1 MMIPFEE
8 ALKLVLDNSGEPEV
22 EEVSIDGA
30 VGHVLASDVHSD
42 IDMPP
47 FNRSA
52 MDGFAI
58 SGDDLR
64 HELLEEITAGDAREI
79 RIKPGIA
86 CPIMTGAMLP
96 EGADRI
102 VIVEESVVEN
112 SILHLEK
119 VPPAGANICWKGEDI
134 KKGQLVLE
142 HGTRL
147 SQQHMGIAAMAG
159 RSVMPVYRKPR
170 VAVVTTG
177 TEIIPPT
184 WIPSPGQVR
193 NANLPLIT
201 SQLSLGGF
209 PVSVSLHSAD
219 DPDSL
224 RASFGQFLGCSDI
237 LIVAGGVSKGT
248 KDFVPSV
255 LESLGVKLHFRMV
268 AQKPGKPLTFG
279 SNPAGNP
286 VFGLPGNP
294 VSVMVSIEEYVLP
307 LLRKRSGFKGY
318 HKRTYHGEITFNYR
332 KKPGRLNFLR
342 IIAYREGNSWK
353 LHLPDSS
360 GSGDLM
366 STVNANALAIVD
378 SEQLSIQAGETLP
391 FHFFS
396 STAGE
401 LAFS

>member
-22 EEVSIDGA
+22 EEASIDAA
-30 VGHVLASDVHSD
+30 VGHVLASDVYSD

-58 SGDDLR
+58 SGNELR
-64 HELLEEITAGDAREI
+64 HELLEEIVAGDAREI
-79 RIKPGIA
+79 RVKPGLG
-86 CPIMTGAMLP
+86 CPIMTGAPVP

-102 VIVEESVVEN
+102 VIVEETVVED
-112 SILHLEK
+112 SVLYLKK
-119 VPPAGANICWKGEDI
+119 VPSEGANICWKGEDI
-134 KKGQLVLE
+134 KKGHIVLE

-147 SQQHMGIAAMAG
+147 SHQHMGIAAMAG
-159 RSVMPVYRKPR
+159 RSVLPVFRKPR
-170 VAVVTTG
+170 IAVVTTG
-177 TEIIPPT
+177 TEIVPPT

-193 NANLPLIT
+193 NANMPLIT
-201 SQLSLGGF
+201 SQLSMNGF
-209 PVSVSLHSAD
+209 PTAVSVHSAD
-219 DPDSL
+219 DPNSL
-224 RASFGQFLGCSDI
+224 RATFSQFLNFSDV
-237 LIVAGGVSKGT
+237 LVVAGGVSRGT
-248 KDFVPSV
+248 RDFVPSV
-255 LESLGVKLHFRMV
+255 FESLGARIHFRMV

-279 SNPAGNP
+279 SSATGKP

-294 VSVMVSIEEYVLP
+294 VSVMVTIEEYVLP

-318 HKRTYHGEITFNYR
+318 HKRVYHGEITSDYK
-332 KKPGRLNFLR
+332 KKPGRLHFLR
-342 IIAYREGNSWK
+342 VIAYREGSAWK
-353 LHLPDSS
+353 LHHPDSS

-366 STVNANALAIVD
+366 STVNVNALAIV
-378 SEQLSIQAGETLP
+378 SENQLSIQSGETLP

>member
-1 MMIPFEE
+1 MMIPFRE
-8 ALKLVLDNSGEPEV
+8 ALRLVLDNSGEPEV
-22 EEVSIDGA
+22 EEVCIDRA
-30 VGHVLASDVHSD
+30 VGHVLAWDIHSD

-58 SGDDLR
+58 SGDELR
-64 HELLEEITAGDAREI
+64 HDLLEEITAGDAREI
-79 RIKPGIA
+79 KVKPGTA
-86 CPIMTGAMLP
+86 CPIMTGAVLP

-119 VPPAGANICWKGEDI
+119 VPPEGANICWRGEDI
-134 KKGQLVLE
+134 KRGQLVLE

-159 RSVMPVYRKPR
+159 RAVLPVYRKPR
-170 VAVVTTG
+170 IAVVTTG
-177 TEIIPPT
+177 TEIVSPT
-184 WIPSPGQVR
+184 WIPLPGQVR
-193 NANLPLIT
+193 NANMPLIT
-201 SQLSLGGF
+201 SQLAMSGF
-209 PVSVSLHSAD
+209 PVSLSVHSAD

-224 RASFGQFLGCSDI
+224 RASFEQFLSCSDI

-255 LESLGVKLHFRMV
+255 LESIGVKLHFRMV

-279 SNPAGNP
+279 SSPDGNP

-294 VSVMVSIEEYVLP
+294 VSVMVSLDEYVLP
-307 LLRKRSGFKGY
+307 LLRKRSGFKGC
-318 HKRTYHGEITFNYR
+318 HKRAYNGEITFSYR

-342 IIAYREGNSWK
+342 VIAYREGNAWK

-378 SEQLSIQAGETLP
+378 SEQLSVQAGELLP

>member
-1 MMIPFEE
+1 MIPVEE

-22 EEVSIDGA
+22 EEVSIDSA
-30 VGHVLASDVHSD
+30 VGHVLAVDVHSD

-58 SGDDLR
+58 SGDALR
-64 HELLEEITAGDAREI
+64 HELLEEIVAGDSGGGSIE
-79 RIKPGIA
+79 PGIA
-86 CPIMTGAMLP
+86 RPIMTGAPLP

-102 VIVEESVVEN
+102 VIVEESVVED
-112 SILHLEK
+112 SVLYLEK
-119 VPPAGANICWKGEDI
+119 VPPEGANICWKGEDI
-134 KKGQLVLE
+134 KEGQLVLE

-147 SQQHMGIAAMAG
+147 AQQHTGIAAMAG
-159 RSVMPVYRKPR
+159 KGVVPVFRKPR
-170 VAVVTTG
+170 IAVVTTG
-177 TEIIPPT
+177 TEIVQPT
-184 WIPSPGQVR
+184 CIPSPGQVR

-201 SQLSLGGF
+201 SQLSMSGF
-209 PVSVSLHSAD
+209 PAAISVHSAD
-219 DPDSL
+219 DPGSL
-224 RASFGQFLGCSDI
+224 SAAFGQLLHASDV
-237 LIVAGGVSKGT
+237 LLVAGGVSRGT
-248 KDFVPSV
+248 RDFVPSV
-255 LESLGVKLHFRMV
+255 LESLGVQIHFRNV

-279 SNPAGNP
+279 SSAAGKP

-318 HKRTYHGEITFNYR
+318 HRRMYQGEITSDYS
-332 KKPGRLNFLR
+332 KKPGRLHFLR
-342 IIAYREGNSWK
+342 VIAYREGSSWK
-353 LHLPDSS
+353 LHRPDSS

-366 STVNANALAIVD
+366 STVNVNALAVVGSD
-378 SEQLSIQAGETLP
+378 QTSIQAGETIP

-401 LAFS
+401 LGFS

>member
-1 MMIPFEE
+1 MMIPIEE
-8 ALKLVLDNSGEPEV
+8 ALKLVINNSGEPEV
-22 EEVSIDGA
+22 EVVSVDGA
-30 VGHVLASDVHSD
+30 AGHVLASDVHSD

-58 SGDDLR
+58 SGDSLR
-64 HELLEEITAGDAREI
+64 HELLEEITAGDPREI
-79 RIKPGIA
+79 RVKSGIA
-86 CPIMTGAMLP
+86 CPIMTGAVLP

-102 VIVEESVVEN
+102 VIVEESIVEN
-112 SILHLEK
+112 SVLHLER
-119 VPPAGANICWKGEDI
+119 VPPEGANICWKGEDI

-159 RSVMPVYRKPR
+159 RGVLPIFRKPSI
-170 VAVVTTG
+170 AVVTTG
-177 TEIIPPT
+177 TEIVSPT

-201 SQLSLGGF
+201 SQLSMSGF
-209 PVSVSLHSAD
+209 PVAVSVHSAD

-224 RASFGQFLGCSDI
+224 RSSFEQLLSCSDV

-279 SNPAGNP
+279 ISPAGNP

-307 LLRKRSGFKGY
+307 LLRKRSGFRGY
-318 HKRTYHGEITFNYR
+318 HKRTYHGEITSDYQ
-332 KKPGRLNFLR
+332 KKPGRVHFLR
-342 IIAYREGNSWK
+342 VIAYREGNSWK
-353 LHLPDSS
+353 LHHPDSS

-366 STVNANALAIVD
+366 STVNVNALAIVD
-378 SEQLSIQAGETLP
+378 SDQLSIRAGETLP
-391 FHFFS
+391 CHCFS

>member
-1 MMIPFEE
+1 MIPVEE
-8 ALKLVLDNSGEPEV
+8 ALKLVLDNSGEPEM
-22 EEVSIDGA
+22 EEVSIDRA
-30 VGHVLASDVHSD
+30 VDHVLAFDVHSD

-64 HELLEEITAGDAREI
+64 HELLEEIVAGDAREI
-79 RIKPGIA
+79 RVKPGLG
-86 CPIMTGAMLP
+86 CPIMTGAPVP
-96 EGADRI
+96 EGADRV
-102 VIVEESVVEN
+102 VIVEETVVED
-112 SILHLEK
+112 SVLHLER
-119 VPPAGANICWKGEDI
+119 VPPEGANICWKGEDI
-134 KKGQLVLE
+134 KKGHMVLE

-159 RSVMPVYRKPR
+159 KGVLPVFKKPR
-170 VAVVTTG
+170 IAVVTTG

-201 SQLSLGGF
+201 SQLSMSGF
-209 PVSVSLHSAD
+209 PAAVSVHSAD

-224 RASFGQFLGCSDI
+224 RGTFRQLLSCSDV

-248 KDFVPSV
+248 RDFVPSV
-255 LESLGVKLHFRMV
+255 LESLGVKLHFRIV
-268 AQKPGKPLTFG
+268 AQKPGKPLIFG
-279 SNPAGNP
+279 SSVAGKP

-318 HKRTYHGEITFNYR
+318 HKRIYHGEITSDYR
-332 KKPGRLNFLR
+332 KKPGRLHFLR
-342 IIAYREGNSWK
+342 VIAYREGSDDWK
-353 LHLPDSS
+353 LHHPNSS

-366 STVNANALAIVD
+366 STVNVNALAIVGSD
-378 SEQLSIQAGETLP
+378 QLSIQAGETLP
-391 FHFFS
+391 FHFFN

>member
-1 MMIPFEE
+1 MIPLEE
-8 ALKLVLDNSGEPEV
+8 ALKLVLDHSGEPEV
-22 EEVSIDGA
+22 AEVSIEGA

-64 HELLEEITAGDAREI
+64 YELLEEVTAGDAREI
-79 RIKPGIA
+79 RIKPGVA
-86 CPIMTGAMLP
+86 CPIMTGAILP

-112 SILHLEK
+112 SILHLER
-119 VPPAGANICWKGEDI
+119 VPPEGANICWRGEDI
-134 KKGQLVLE
+134 KEGQLVLE

-147 SQQHMGIAAMAG
+147 SQQHIGIAAMAG
-159 RSVMPVYRKPR
+159 RGVLPVFRKPR

-201 SQLSLGGF
+201 SQLSMSGF
-209 PVSVSLHSAD
+209 PVAVSVHSAD

-224 RASFGQFLGCSDI
+224 KASFGQFLSCSDI

-279 SNPAGNP
+279 TSTSGNP

-318 HKRTYHGEITFNYR
+318 HKRIYHGEITSDYQ
-332 KKPGRLNFLR
+332 KKPGRLHFLR
-342 IIAYREGNSWK
+342 VIAYREGNVWR
-353 LHLPDSS
+353 LHHPDSS

-366 STVNANALAIVD
+366 STVNVNALAIVN
-378 SEQLSIQAGETLP
+378 SEQLNIQAGQTLP

-401 LAFS
+401 LSFS

>member
-1 MMIPFEE
+1 MIPFEE
-8 ALKLVLDNSGEPEV
+8 ALKLVLDHSGEPEAA
-22 EEVSIDGA
+22 EVSIDGA

-64 HELLEEITAGDAREI
+64 HELLEEVTAGDVREI
-79 RIKPGIA
+79 RIKPGVA
-86 CPIMTGAMLP
+86 CPIMTGAILP

-112 SILHLEK
+112 SILHLEG
-119 VPPAGANICWKGEDI
+119 VPPEGANICWKGEDI
-134 KKGQLVLE
+134 KEGQLVLE

-147 SQQHMGIAAMAG
+147 SQQHIGIAAMAG
-159 RSVMPVYRKPR
+159 RGVLPVFRKPR

-201 SQLSLGGF
+201 SQLSMSGF
-209 PVSVSLHSAD
+209 PVAVSVHSAD

-224 RASFGQFLGCSDI
+224 RASFGQYLSCSDI

-279 SNPAGNP
+279 SSTTGNP

-318 HKRTYHGEITFNYR
+318 HKRTYHGEITSDYR
-332 KKPGRLNFLR
+332 KKPGRLHFLR
-342 IIAYREGNSWK
+342 VIAYREGNVWR
-353 LHLPDSS
+353 LHHPDSS

-366 STVNANALAIVD
+366 STVNVNALAIVD
-378 SEQLSIQAGETLP
+378 SEQLNIQAGQTLP

-401 LAFS
+401 LSFS

>member
-1 MMIPFEE
+1 MIPVEE
-8 ALKLVLDNSGEPEV
+8 ALRLVLENSGEPEMKQAAIA
-22 EEVSIDGA
+22 ESQDHI
-30 VGHVLASDVHSD
+30 LAEDIRSD

-47 FNRSA
+47 FDRSA

-64 HELLEEITAGDAREI
+64 YELLEEIVAGDSREI
-79 RIKPGIA
+79 RVKPGLA
-86 CPIMTGAMLP
+86 YPIMTGAPVP

-102 VIVEESVVEN
+102 VIVEESVVED

-119 VPPAGANICWKGEDI
+119 VPSEGAHICWKGEDI
-134 KKGQLVLE
+134 KKGQIVLE

-159 RSVMPVYRKPR
+159 KSVLPVFRKPR

-177 TEIIPPT
+177 TEVIPPT
-184 WIPSPGQVR
+184 WIPSPGKVR
-193 NANLPLIT
+193 NANLPLIN
-201 SQLSLGGF
+201 SQLSMSGF
-209 PVSVSLHSAD
+209 PVELSIHSAD

-224 RASFGQFLGCSDI
+224 RATFNQ
-237 LIVAGGVSKGT
+237 LISCCDVFVTAGGVSKGT
-248 KDFVPSV
+248 RDFVPSV
-255 LESLGVKLHFRMV
+255 FESLGVKIHFRMV

-279 SNPAGNP
+279 TGPAGKP

-307 LLRKRSGFKGY
+307 LMRKKSGFKGY
-318 HKRTYHGEITFNYR
+318 HKRIYHGEITSDYR
-332 KKPGRLNFLR
+332 KKPGRLHFLR
-342 IIAYREGNSWK
+342 VLAYREGNSWK
-353 LHLPDSS
+353 LHHPDSS

-366 STVNANALAIVD
+366 STVNINALAMVGVD
-378 SEQLSIQAGETLP
+378 QLSIQAGESLP
-391 FHFFS
+391 FHFLS